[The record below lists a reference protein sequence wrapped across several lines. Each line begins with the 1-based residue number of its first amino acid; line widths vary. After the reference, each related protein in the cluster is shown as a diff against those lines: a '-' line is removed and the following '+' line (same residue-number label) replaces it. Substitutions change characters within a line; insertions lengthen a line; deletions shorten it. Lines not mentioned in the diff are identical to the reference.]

1 MKKYYIPGM
10 FSIILLPIMCIWYF
24 NYRGFLKE
32 YRCYALSSV
41 VMDNACNIVERYS
54 FYNDSV
60 VYKQYKLSNDLIK
73 NKELL
78 LDAKEELN
86 TIFSLN
92 NYEKGVEFIF
102 DPTMKYATYIEV
114 LNLTNHKKG
123 KRMITLDKILYVND
137 KYYEENQIPPVV
149 NNIDLSEEKVF
160 IKESNLSILIN
171 LIGNYK
177 YLLFGSFMLLLLF
190 SFRNR
195 Y

>member
-1 MKKYYIPGM
+1 
-10 FSIILLPIMCIWYF
+10 MCIWYF

-41 VMDNACNIVERYS
+41 MMDNACNIVERYS

-78 LDAKEELN
+78 LDAKEELS

-102 DPTMKYATYIEV
+102 DPTLKYATYIEV
-114 LNLTNHKKG
+114 LNLTNHEKG

-137 KYYEENQIPPVV
+137 KYYEENKIPPVV

-177 YLLFGSFMLLLLF
+177 YLLFGSFILLLF
-190 SFRNR
+190 FTFKNR

>member
-41 VMDNACNIVERYS
+41 MMDNACNIVERYS

-78 LDAKEELN
+78 LDAKEELS

-102 DPTMKYATYIEV
+102 DPTLKYATYIEV
-114 LNLTNHKKG
+114 LNLTNHEKG

-137 KYYEENQIPPVV
+137 KYYEENKIPPVV

-177 YLLFGSFMLLLLF
+177 YLLFGSFILLLF
-190 SFRNR
+190 FTFKNR